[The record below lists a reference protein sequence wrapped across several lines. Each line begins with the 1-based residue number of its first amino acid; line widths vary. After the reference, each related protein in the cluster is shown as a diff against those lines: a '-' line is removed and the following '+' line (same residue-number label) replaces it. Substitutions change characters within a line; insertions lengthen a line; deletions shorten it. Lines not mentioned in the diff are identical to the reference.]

1 MDKATVKLMKES
13 MELAWRNLPLKNGE
27 LCVAACHAYAA
38 LCQAEALERIAGCH
52 ICSSH
57 TNVHDGTQHDW
68 YERDMKDDANN
79 RGDQSIADAI
89 SERPI
94 LCLDCNDMIPPAGVY
109 AFNDPNDG
117 QVIPLCGSCGR
128 KRDKESIADAIN
140 EQVTDPPDEPWSTL
154 PQRTYK
160 DGISF
165 VCFCNVGYASKAEA
179 DECTIRHAAV
189 PPDVPFEPIRA
200 LCIGCDML
208 YPIEDLTTRSTGR
221 FCTTCYYLEVV

>member
-1 MDKATVKLMKES
+1 MDKTTTGNMKEEAVFQFQLQKEQVRYDAPV
-13 MELAWRNLPLKNGE
+13 MLQAIQAYAE
-27 LCVAACHAYAA
+27 LCK
-38 LCQAEALERIAGCH
+38 AEALERIADQLG
-52 ICSSH
+52 S
-57 TNVHDGTQHDW
+57 TFKMMNFAD
-68 YERDMKDDANN
+68 YEALINDANN

-94 LCLDCNDMIPPAGVY
+94 LCLDCKERIPSAGVY
-109 AFNDPNDG
+109 AFNDPNEG

-189 PPDVPFEPIRA
+189 PPDEPFKPIRA

-221 FCTTCYYLEVV
+221 FCTTCYYLEAV

>member
-1 MDKATVKLMKES
+1 MDKEMIEDMKKEAVFQFQLQKEQVRYDAPV
-13 MELAWRNLPLKNGE
+13 MLQAIQAYAE
-27 LCVAACHAYAA
+27 LCK
-38 LCQAEALERIAGCH
+38 AEATERMAGCH

-89 SERPI
+89 SE
-94 LCLDCNDMIPPAGVY
+94 
-109 AFNDPNDG
+109 
-117 QVIPLCGSCGR
+117 
-128 KRDKESIADAIN
+128 
-140 EQVTDPPDEPWSTL
+140 QVTD
-154 PQRTYK
+154 
-160 DGISF
+160 
-165 VCFCNVGYASKAEA
+165 
-179 DECTIRHAAV
+179 

-221 FCTTCYYLEVV
+221 FCTTCYYLEAV